1 MKTSHI
7 LYIALF
13 MLITGACSDTSNEN
27 ASSSAIQNPDVK
39 GHLII
44 VGGGPRPESIMSKIV
59 ELSNDGHILII
70 PMASSIP
77 DTVGWEQRDQFNG
90 YGATSVDILMMD
102 EDDKFDSDVAEKIR
116 AAGGIW
122 FSGGD
127 QNRLMEF
134 LGDGILID
142 ALFEAYRNG
151 AVISGTSAGAAV
163 MSRVMITG
171 DERNP
176 DRNRSFATIHQ
187 DNIITTGGIGL
198 VDNMII
204 DQHFIRR
211 SRLNRLISA
220 LLDHPESMA
229 AGIDEAT
236 ALWVKPGGNYEVLGD
251 SQIILLEEG
260 KTGRP
265 AEAGLQ
271 SAADIRMHVLPPTS
285 TFSVRNGKVVQVKLP
300 E

>member
-1 MKTSHI
+1 MKTLTNLFI
-7 LYIALF
+7 LSALIV
-13 MLITGACSDTSNEN
+13 LSGCSGMSGDKAQPQSDQ
-27 ASSSAIQNPDVK
+27 SAEIK
-39 GHLII
+39 GNLVI
-44 VGGGPRPESIMSKIV
+44 VGGGPRPESIMTKIV
-59 ELSNDGHILII
+59 ELSRDGQVLII

-77 DTVGWEQRDQFNG
+77 DTVGWEQREQFYG
-90 YGATSVDILMMD
+90 YGATSVEILMMD
-102 EDDKFDSDVAEKIR
+102 DDDKFDEEVAGKIR
-116 AAGGIW
+116 SAGGIW

-127 QNRLMEF
+127 QNRLMEY
-134 LGDGILID
+134 LGDGILIEAIFD
-142 ALFEAYRNG
+142 AYRTG

-187 DNIITTGGIGL
+187 DNIITTEGIGL

-220 LLDHPESMA
+220 LLDHPEALA

-236 ALWVKPGGNYEVLGD
+236 ALWVKPGGNYEVIGD

-260 KTGRP
+260 RTGRP
-265 AEAGLQ
+265 TDAELQ
-271 SAADIRMHVLPPTS
+271 SASGIRMHVLPPSS
-285 TFSVRNGKVVQVKLP
+285 TFRIRDGNVVDVQLP
-300 E
+300 D